1 MGLFPVRR
9 GTGTPPSW
17 IQQQHLMETGR
28 PRPVNWTGET
38 PVSPL
43 QLFYFDRCSSFRE
56 LLLNVL
62 GFLLRYAL
70 FHGLGSAIHQI
81 LGFFQAQ
88 AGDFAYRLNH
98 VNLVRAHFL
107 EHNRE
112 FSLLL
117 GRSRTRRRTA
127 ATRYHYGGRSRSRNA
142 ETLFQF
148 LD

>member
-1 MGLFPVRR
+1 MI
-9 GTGTPPSW
+9 TPPSW

-43 QLFYFDRCSSFRE
+43 QLFYFDRSSSFRE

-81 LGFFQAQ
+81 LGIFQAQ
-88 AGDFAYRLNH
+88 ARSFAYTRNH
-98 VNLVRAHFL
+98 VTLPPPTLLYDNCDS
-107 EHNRE
+107 
-112 FSLLL
+112 SLLL
-117 GRSRTRRRTA
+117 GLTLTRHRNP
-127 ATRYHYGGRSRSRNA
+127 ATP
-142 ETLFQF
+142 
-148 LD
+148 

>member
-1 MGLFPVRR
+1 MI
-9 GTGTPPSW
+9 TPPSW

-88 AGDFAYRLNH
+88 AGDSPNALNN
-98 VNLVRAHFL
+98 VNLFAAPFL
-107 EHNRE
+107 DHNPKFS
-112 FSLLL
+112 FSLA
-117 GRSRTRRRTA
+117 RS
-127 ATRYHYGGRSRSRNA
+127 
-142 ETLFQF
+142 
-148 LD
+148 

>member
-1 MGLFPVRR
+1 MMS
-9 GTGTPPSW
+9 PPSW
-17 IQQQHLMETGR
+17 SRHQPLMETGR
-28 PRPVNWTGET
+28 PRPVNCTGET
-38 PVSPL
+38 PVSSV

-98 VNLVRAHFL
+98 VTLVLAHFL
-107 EHNRE
+107 EHNRQ

-117 GRSRTRRRTA
+117 V
-127 ATRYHYGGRSRSRNA
+127 RSRNPPR
-142 ETLFQF
+142 T
-148 LD
+148 